1 MPETGRYAYPG
12 LDRLLHEP
20 ARLGILTALIT
31 RAEGLTFGGL
41 QAACGLT
48 DGNLASHARH
58 LEEAGLVTCRKCL
71 DAGRSATLYQITPEG
86 QTRFVEYLGV
96 LKRVIRD
103 ASVEPSPRSRRA
115 RPA

>member
-1 MPETGRYAYPG
+1 MSEGGRYAYPG

-20 ARLGILTALIT
+20 ARLGILTALVT
-31 RAEGLTFGGL
+31 SAEGLTFAGL

-58 LEEAGLVTCRKCL
+58 LEEAGLVACRKRL
-71 DAGRSATLYQITPEG
+71 DAGRAATLYQITPAG
-86 QTRFVEYLGV
+86 HARFVEYLGV

-103 ASVEPSPRSRRA
+103 ASAEPSRRPRRVK
-115 RPA
+115 PA